1 MHAPRFTRSLGSS
14 LLFARLAITSALLVA
29 SLGLGLVACSGDGSS
44 TPAEVDSTSRDEALG
59 TASEALK
66 AFSFRLVPSAASAAS
81 GCLAHA
87 RANVRIFSTGQVEIM
102 EVDASGLPPSVEFDL
117 FVLQVPSAP
126 FGLSWYQGD
135 LRTNAQGRA
144 FQTFI
149 GRFNP
154 ETFLVAPGVAPAP
167 TLHDDPPFPD
177 ACQNPPTAPV
187 HTAHLGLWFN
197 SPADA
202 VAAGCGN
209 ATTPFNGEHNAGPQ
223 ALSTR
228 NFPDEAGPLLHVQ

>member
-1 MHAPRFTRSLGSS
+1 MPTPRSTRSPDSPRS
-14 LLFARLAITSALLVA
+14 PARLAISVALLLV
-29 SLGLGLVACSGDGSS
+29 SLGIGLTACSGNGSTAS
-44 TPAEVDSTSRDEALG
+44 IEVDSTAGDEALG
-59 TASEALK
+59 TASEALQSF
-66 AFSFRLVPSAASAAS
+66 AFKMVPSAASAAA

-87 RANVRIFSTGQVEIM
+87 RANVRIISAGQVEIM
-102 EVDASGLPPSVEFDL
+102 EVDAAGLPPSTEFDF
-117 FVLQVPSAP
+117 FVIQVPNAP

-135 LRTNAQGRA
+135 MRTNAQGRA

-154 ETFLVAPGVAPAP
+154 ETFIVAPGVAPAP
-167 TLHDDPPFPD
+167 TIHDDPPFPD
-177 ACQNPPTAPV
+177 ACQNPQTAPV
-187 HTAHLGLWFN
+187 HTFHLGLWFN

-223 ALSTR
+223 AMSTR
-228 NFPDEAGPLLHVQ
+228 NFPNEAGPLLHVQ